1 MSMLHSHKKIHRLPM
16 LSLLVSFVLFMSVF
30 NKTVF
35 STASIAC
42 VYACVLFLV
51 LYVPRFSINK
61 WDVLILCLFYVVPFL
76 WVVISAVHCFV
87 LGNGFLDFLPSTT
100 GRMVNCLLYLCMYL
114 AVRASWQQGL
124 VSTELLLRAY
134 GYGCIVLLILGWWQL
149 AHYIFGIPFLD
160 VETRNFIH
168 SMDGNIGLGF
178 RVTSIA
184 EEPAYLI
191 PYLID
196 LFIIVFYRAVPS
208 LSDRPQVRGA
218 LLVGIMGL
226 LLFTLSLSAYCNF
239 AFVIL
244 SVFVFMRRTKRKF
257 LFGFLMSLLAVLVVA
272 LAGDVVLA
280 VLQRLNFQ
288 DLMASRRLQEGY
300 LPVLHIVKDASLF
313 TILFGYGPKGFYYM
327 RQFVFYITGWQTGQ
341 PIAVTSHVIFIDFF
355 VEYGLVGLVMIIGLF
370 FLMWRMMSQVY
381 RISGNRMG
389 QLLVVNLL
397 VTSLYT
403 ADYASP
409 RFTILLIFIVCMYL
423 DETKKRNALLCKYPS

>member
-1 MSMLHSHKKIHRLPM
+1 M

-168 SMDGNIGLGF
+168 SMTFSSLCFIGLF
-178 RVTSIA
+178 RHCQIVRKSVVRFWRGLWVCFCSLFLCLPIA
-184 EEPAYLI
+184 IL
-191 PYLID
+191 
-196 LFIIVFYRAVPS
+196 R
-208 LSDRPQVRGA
+208 
-218 LLVGIMGL
+218 
-226 LLFTLSLSAYCNF
+226 LLFF
-239 AFVIL
+239 
-244 SVFVFMRRTKRKF
+244 R
-257 LFGFLMSLLAVLVVA
+257 
-272 LAGDVVLA
+272 
-280 VLQRLNFQ
+280 
-288 DLMASRRLQEGY
+288 Y
-300 LPVLHIVKDASLF
+300 LYLCV
-313 TILFGYGPKGFYYM
+313 GPKGNFCS
-327 RQFVFYITGWQTGQ
+327 
-341 PIAVTSHVIFIDFF
+341 ASSC
-355 VEYGLVGLVMIIGLF
+355 LF
-370 FLMWRMMSQVY
+370 WLFWWLPW
-381 RISGNRMG
+381 
-389 QLLVVNLL
+389 L
-397 VTSLYT
+397 
-403 ADYASP
+403 
-409 RFTILLIFIVCMYL
+409 
-423 DETKKRNALLCKYPS
+423 ETWCLQCCRD